1 MLNSTAKINKIL
13 IGSIIILLLICS
25 ILCFLTFNVQNR
37 LNALQSNYNQLAI
50 DYSNTQNKLNNL
62 QSSIS
67 DLNEAI
73 ITSNSQERIRIARIA
88 DVNESR
94 LTVIAES
101 LSGIDVVIVDAI
113 IRDSSGNIF
122 AQNNQE
128 MSPQILPAMRSLV
141 HFDINFPHANL
152 SFGTAY
158 TITLITEEGNNFT
171 STPFTRSSYT
181 PTPEPQPSIMP

>member
-1 MLNSTAKINKIL
+1 MMLNSTAKINKIL

-122 AQNNQE
+122 AQNNQ
-128 MSPQILPAMRSLV
+128 
-141 HFDINFPHANL
+141 
-152 SFGTAY
+152 
-158 TITLITEEGNNFT
+158 
-171 STPFTRSSYT
+171 
-181 PTPEPQPSIMP
+181 